1 MSILLNNRK
10 GVITAERVKCY
21 SCMLFCT
28 DYYTVSNKTNCKI
41 LKLTLYFVIN
51 LLQKIKVCNDSIF
64 ITIVAVEIPGKIVYE
79 DDICLAFLDL
89 SQTTNGHTLVIPK
102 AHFKNIL
109 EVDDKTLIH
118 LMSVTKRLA
127 NMIVTNLNA
136 KGVNILT
143 NANEAAGQTVMH
155 FHIHIIPRYNQNDQI
170 TSIYYKKFRF
180 RILNKIKAEMN

>member
-1 MSILLNNRK
+1 MENCI
-10 GVITAERVKCY
+10 
-21 SCMLFCT
+21 F
-28 DYYTVSNKTNCKI
+28 CKI
-41 LKLTLYFVIN
+41 ASK
-51 LLQKIKVCNDSIF
+51 
-64 ITIVAVEIPGKIVYE
+64 EIPGKIVYE

-127 NMIVTNLNA
+127 N
-136 KGVNILT
+136 ILT

-170 TSIYYKKFRF
+170 EINFIDRSNEVNLDA
-180 RILNKIKAEMN
+180 ILNKIKAEMN

>member
-1 MSILLNNRK
+1 MENCI
-10 GVITAERVKCY
+10 
-21 SCMLFCT
+21 F
-28 DYYTVSNKTNCKI
+28 CKI
-41 LKLTLYFVIN
+41 ASK
-51 LLQKIKVCNDSIF
+51 
-64 ITIVAVEIPGKIVYE
+64 EISGKIVYE

-170 TSIYYKKFRF
+170 EINFIDRSNEVNLDT
-180 RILNKIKAEMN
+180 ILNKIKAEMN